1 MDFTILILVLPLL
14 SFLVLGLAGTKLKPG
29 AAGAIGTVVLG
40 AVTVLSY
47 LTAILYFGA
56 GRNAEGIFPTLM
68 PYNAVWLP
76 ISQTLHIDM
85 GILLDPISVMM
96 LVVISTVS
104 LMVHIYS
111 FGYMKGE
118 RGFQRYYAFLSLF
131 TMSMLG
137 LVVATNIFQMY
148 LFWELVGV
156 SSYLLIGFYYT
167 KPEAIAASKKAFIVT
182 RFADLGFLIGIL
194 FYGYYAGTFSFTPD
208 AQLLAA
214 AGTMIPLALGLMFIG
229 GAGKSAMF
237 PLHIWLPDAME
248 GPTPVSAL
256 IHAAT
261 MVVAGVYLVAR
272 MFPLYIGYAPD
283 VLHWVAYI
291 GAFTALYAAVVA
303 CVQSDIKRVLA
314 FSTISQIGFMLVAL
328 GVCTSS
334 DPHTGGLGY
343 MASMFHLFTHAMFKA
358 LLFLCAGCIIH
369 AVHSNEMSA
378 MGGMRKYM
386 PVTHITFLVACLAI
400 AGIWP
405 LSGFFSKDEILTACF
420 AFSPLMG
427 WVMTGI
433 AGLTAFYMFRLYY
446 GIFWGKENKE
456 LHAHHTPHEAPA
468 TMTVPLVVLAV
479 ITCVAGFIPF
489 GDFISSDGE
498 AYTIHLDGGV
508 VAISLTVAIAA
519 IALATWMYL
528 RAKQPVA
535 DRLATTFS
543 GLHKAA
549 YHRFYIDEAYQFVT
563 HRIIFGC
570 ISRPIAWFDRHFL
583 SFGHIER
590 LGRFRADDHS
600 NQGFRTDGAG
610 VANDFVRSH
619 HPEYHGGKPLRHPP
633 AEPQTLPG
641 LLIHLAGGLHHAG
654 RDRRFGPGHDFAG
667 LLHPGLYGS
676 QPVDFRHRFGRR
688 TTYGR
693 ESLHRGLQRFLPH
706 QPQAGRADD
715 PLALLAGRHSA
726 LRRLFLEVL
735 HLRGR
740 FQGGISSAGFHRP
753 AQHGDLALLLP
764 AGSQSHV
771 HHPRR
776 TPRPDLP
783 QRPGHPFEPG
793 ALYCRCTVVG
803 YRQRSVRFDRS
814 VRLRHVSD
822 ASAAYYPADGS
833 FGLSA
838 VFQNEAIESPYR
850 KTFHTCHHKKI
861 HVEDQAEPQSEY
873 QKAPRI
879 YGPDYS
885 VFST

>member
-358 LLFLCAGCIIH
+358 LLFLGAGAIIH
-369 AVHSNEMSA
+369 AVHSNEMSH
-378 MGGMRKYM
+378 MGGLRKQL
-386 PVTHITFLVACLAI
+386 PITHITFLIACLAI
-400 AGIWP
+400 AGIP
-405 LSGFFSKDEILTACF
+405 PFSGFFSKDEILSAAF
-420 AFSPLMG
+420 MFSPAMG
-427 WVMTGI
+427 WVMTFI
-433 AGLTAFYMFRLYY
+433 AALTAFYMFRLYY
-446 GIFWGKENKE
+446 RIFWGTPSEHE
-456 LHAHHTPHEAPA
+456 HTPHEAPG
-468 TMTVPLVVLAV
+468 TMTTPLIILAA

-489 GDFISSDGE
+489 GKFVTSDG
-498 AYTIHLDGGV
+498 APYIIHLDPA
-508 VAISLTVAIAA
+508 VAITSVVIAC
-519 IALATWMYL
+519 ISIGIATWFYRRQNPIPGKL
-528 RAKQPVA
+528 ES
-535 DRLATTFS
+535 TFK
-543 GLHKAA
+543 GLYSAA
-549 YHRFYIDEAYQFVT
+549 YHRFYIDEVYMFVT
-563 HRIIFGC
+563 KKIIFGGIC
-570 ISRPIAWFDRHFL
+570 SGIAWFDRHVVDGLMNMLARATNGAAYVIRDMQSGSVQRYCIWFL
-583 SFGHIER
+583 GGA
-590 LGRFRADDHS
+590 LGLTIF
-600 NQGFRTDGAG
+600 
-610 VANDFVRSH
+610 
-619 HPEYHGGKPLRHPP
+619 L
-633 AEPQTLPG
+633 
-641 LLIHLAGGLHHAG
+641 LLI
-654 RDRRFGPGHDFAG
+654 
-667 LLHPGLYGS
+667 
-676 QPVDFRHRFGRR
+676 
-688 TTYGR
+688 
-693 ESLHRGLQRFLPH
+693 
-706 QPQAGRADD
+706 
-715 PLALLAGRHSA
+715 
-726 LRRLFLEVL
+726 
-735 HLRGR
+735 
-740 FQGGISSAGFHRP
+740 
-753 AQHGDLALLLP
+753 
-764 AGSQSHV
+764 
-771 HHPRR
+771 
-776 TPRPDLP
+776 
-783 QRPGHPFEPG
+783 
-793 ALYCRCTVVG
+793 C
-803 YRQRSVRFDRS
+803 
-814 VRLRHVSD
+814 
-822 ASAAYYPADGS
+822 
-833 FGLSA
+833 
-838 VFQNEAIESPYR
+838 
-850 KTFHTCHHKKI
+850 
-861 HVEDQAEPQSEY
+861 
-873 QKAPRI
+873 
-879 YGPDYS
+879 
-885 VFST
+885 